1 MFAYF
6 RVPVRWIDIVKRTIR
21 AVMEDDCIGLAA
33 QLAFYFLLALVPT
46 LIVVVALLTQL
57 PAQHT
62 LERAVTWL
70 AGVAPPDVVSL
81 LVRELEALDAVNHG
95 GLLTVSILGAV
106 WTSSIAMMAIISA
119 LNDAYN
125 ITDRRPWIVRR
136 ALAIGLTLVL
146 AVFVIAAQV
155 LLLVG
160 PFVAAWVTE
169 HTGMAALEYVWL
181 IGRWPLVLLLVLL
194 AVDVVYYAAPDAD
207 TDWVWIT
214 PGSLVATTLW
224 LIASAGFSWYV
235 QNLANFTAT
244 YGTLG
249 GFIVVMLWCY
259 LAGLAILVGAELNAE
274 IDRASPYRQEVEAP
288 ASGRP
293 RIGPAA
299 ERAHRERWRAWA
311 RFRLP
316 RWPARD
322 GHLPVKAADGRTGG
336 RSDAR

>member
-6 RVPVRWIDIVKRTIR
+6 RAPVRWIDIVKRTAK

-62 LERAVTWL
+62 LERAIAWL

-125 ITDRRPWIVRR
+125 IEDRRRWITRR
-136 ALAIGLTLVL
+136 LLAIGLTLVL
-146 AVFVIAAQV
+146 GAFVIAAQV

-160 PFVAAWVTE
+160 PSVAAWLTE
-169 HTGMAALEYVWL
+169 RTGIATLEHVWL
-181 IGRWPLVLLLVLL
+181 LGRWPIILLLVLL

-207 TDWVWIT
+207 KDWVWIT

-299 ERAHRERWRAWA
+299 ERAHRERWRQWA
-311 RFRLP
+311 RFRVP
-316 RWPARD
+316 RWPVRDRAVPAKARN
-322 GHLPVKAADGRTGG
+322 G
-336 RSDAR
+336 DAGERPDPR